1 MVKMNMMKCPDC
13 GRDSAMHI
21 AAVMVCPG
29 CGRVLDA
36 KELFRLLE
44 ELGVTQDTIE
54 KVKNEFR
61 WKTILS

>member
-1 MVKMNMMKCPDC
+1 
-13 GRDSAMHI
+13 MHI